1 MGMLAIDEGLIDATD
16 VGQPAA
22 PKKKK
27 RSDGQR
33 KSANARQNDTHGR
46 RGDAGSTTQAVR
58 HARQYD
64 ARGRANDADGGNH

>member
-1 MGMLAIDEGLIDATD
+1 MLAIDEGFIDATD

-33 KSANARQNDTHGR
+33 KSANVRQNDTHGR
-46 RGDAGSTTQAVR
+46 RGDAG
-58 HARQYD
+58 
-64 ARGRANDADGGNH
+64 GGHH